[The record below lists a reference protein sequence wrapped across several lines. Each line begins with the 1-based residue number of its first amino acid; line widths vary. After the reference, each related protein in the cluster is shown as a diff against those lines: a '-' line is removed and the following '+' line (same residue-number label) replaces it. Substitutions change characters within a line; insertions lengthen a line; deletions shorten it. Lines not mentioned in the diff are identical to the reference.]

1 MERGFLL
8 DTVSILRQE
17 TNSILCVCGEGEVKK
32 MFDDDF
38 IWVYKVQRTAF
49 IEWSIS
55 HRV

>member
-17 TNSILCVCGEGEVKK
+17 TNSILCVCGEGEVKI

-49 IEWSIS
+49 IE
-55 HRV
+55 